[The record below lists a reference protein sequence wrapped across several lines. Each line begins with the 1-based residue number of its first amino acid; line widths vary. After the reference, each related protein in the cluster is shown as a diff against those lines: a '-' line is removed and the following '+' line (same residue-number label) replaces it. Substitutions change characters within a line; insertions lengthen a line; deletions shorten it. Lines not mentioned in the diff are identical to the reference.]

1 MRLVRENQRMYEATG
16 KIKLISDTQN
26 FPSGF
31 SKREFVVTTGDGKY
45 PQDLKFEM
53 VKDKCAILDNYKEGS
68 DVKVSFDIRGNEYNG
83 KYYVNLSCWKL
94 EGGSGGG
101 GGRNDEYSQE
111 SRSSAEPSA
120 ADLRKEDDFDDE
132 QIPF

>member
-1 MRLVRENQRMYEATG
+1 MYEANG
-16 KIKLISDTQN
+16 KIKLISETQN

-31 SKREFVVTTGDGKY
+31 SKREFVVTTGDMKY

-68 DVKVSFDIRGNEYNG
+68 DVKVSFDVRGNEYNG

-101 GGRNDEYSQE
+101 GGGGGGRSNEYSQE
-111 SRSSAEPSA
+111 SPTSAEPSSS
-120 ADLRKEDDFDDE
+120 DLRKEDDFDDE